1 MTIKVLG
8 KLDREP
14 KSVLV
19 RVLQENRTTRMERE
33 RMGET
38 ERDFK
43 ELAHEIMGAGKSEFC
58 RSGQKIGGPGN
69 GSDSA
74 NSSLKIPSFLGDSSV
89 FSLKTIM

>member
-1 MTIKVLG
+1 MKCQGMTIKVLG
-8 KLDREP
+8 KLAREP

-43 ELAHEIMGAGKSEFC
+43 ELAHMTD
-58 RSGQKIGGPGN
+58 SGGRQ
-69 GSDSA
+69 
-74 NSSLKIPSFLGDSSV
+74 V
-89 FSLKTIM
+89 